1 MKAIVIAAAVCAAVA
16 VPAAAEHGGKGKGK
30 QNGHRPE
37 VIQLPV
43 GFQPEGIATG
53 KRHRFFVG
61 SVADGA
67 IYRGSLRT
75 GDGDVLVP
83 GDAERAATGMKVD
96 RHGRL
101 FVSGAGSGHVRV
113 YDSRTGDQLR
123 DYEVPDEPGFIN
135 DVIVTRRG
143 AYFTDSNKPRLYFIP
158 FGKKGALGD
167 LQTIPITGDFEYTP
181 GAFNANGI
189 EKAKGGR
196 TLILVKTVSGQLFTA
211 DPETGVTKEIAL
223 DKPVLNGDG
232 LLHQGRRLYVVR
244 NQDNL
249 VAVVKL
255 RRDLT
260 AGRYKRD
267 ITSDEFKL
275 PTTIARDGGRKYVV
289 NAKFGAADPS
299 TETYQVVMVP
309 KK

>member
-16 VPAAAEHGGKGKGK
+16 VPAAAEHGAKGKK
-30 QNGHRPE
+30 KGHRPE

-75 GDGDVLVP
+75 GEGDVLVP
-83 GDAERAATGMKVD
+83 GGADRAATGMKVD
-96 RHGRL
+96 RRGRL
-101 FVSGAGSGHVRV
+101 FVSGAGSGHIRV
-113 YDSRTGDQLR
+113 YDSRTGEQLR
-123 DYEVPDEPGFIN
+123 DYVVPDEPGFIN

-143 AYFTDSNKPRLYFIP
+143 AYFTDSNKPRLYFVP
-158 FGKKGALGD
+158 VGKQGALGE
-167 LQTIPITGDFEYTP
+167 LRTIPITGEFEYTP

-196 TLILVKTVSGQLFTA
+196 TLILVKSVSGQLFTA
-211 DPETGVTKEIAL
+211 DPETGATKEIAL
-223 DKPVLNGDG
+223 DKPVLRGDG
-232 LLHQGRRLYVVR
+232 LLRQGRRLYVVR
-244 NQDNL
+244 NQDNR

-255 RRDLT
+255 RRNLS
-260 AGRYKRD
+260 AGRYTRD
-267 ITSDEFKL
+267 ITSGEFRV

-309 KK
+309 KR